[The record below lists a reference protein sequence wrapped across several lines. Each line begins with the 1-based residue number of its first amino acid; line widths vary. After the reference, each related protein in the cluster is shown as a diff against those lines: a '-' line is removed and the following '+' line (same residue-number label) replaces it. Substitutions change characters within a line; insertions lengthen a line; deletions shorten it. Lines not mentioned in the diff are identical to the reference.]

1 MADNLTKTIIDC
13 TTGETIVV
21 PLSAE
26 EIADREALI
35 QESLTRDE
43 A

>member
-1 MADNLTKTIIDC
+1 MATELTKTIIDC
-13 TTGETIVV
+13 TTGETITI
-21 PLSAE
+21 PLTAQ